1 MQNKGGLQKKVDK
14 AINNDLTQKLE
25 YLGLDL
31 ENIPGFLYDFKPLNF
46 NLSRLNNDKDH
57 KIFRFVPISKIDIL
71 ITPCLRSDS
80 VREKY
85 SKAFPLGSYLA
96 NEDTQEGLE
105 RYTTFLKMLN
115 EFSISEVESV
125 SNIQKEMSKKEPYR
139 VRFNKEH
146 LWHVYYS
153 EATDRYFMMV
163 CTKESTFAE
172 FFYLLKKKI
181 EIGND
186 PKKADQDVFI
196 PINYV
201 NYSEKYLNRDELVD
215 IENYLWLF
223 TKNWPIIYE
232 VYNKKNEMSIQIIG
246 ETYVYENVK
255 STYKIKLSSEEEAVK
270 FYKTLKALFVMQS
283 EIKDYFSFS
292 TKINSKNGLE
302 IYHGNV
308 KMDYDNLAEFIK
320 SQYSIAKVEIEEQN
334 KACKK
339 LSKELEE
346 IRNKTSEQELLYL
359 QTQKEIGAY
368 LECKKTFSGRMRYF
382 FKSNKI
388 KKKIQ
393 KEMEKDS
400 EISQIIENEKL
411 NHTVDLEPMETYM
424 QDRDFYTIEDLVVI
438 YSMLDKGKKEYQ
450 NLNQDIK
457 AMKLKFENFKRKLK
471 NAKDYMAEIDKHKKS
486 FFGFWKFTKKD
497 EILSLEEGEEEN
509 TNQEQI
515 RRFFDFE
522 IDFESLGVKM
532 DKLQRKKLSKE
543 EINSIFVINSNLNS
557 VINSLKKGKMEES
570 KIKSSFK
577 NLKEE
582 FNKNRL
588 YVDEENFDIFANIL
602 DDSRKAKYIGS
613 RSHREN
619 EKNKY
624 KIMNIN
630 RNIDEFDFTEK
641 LQSIINYANGAMP
654 KVQSNF
660 DMPLYKLVQITEKV
674 DENAFF
680 VMNIDIENEFKIY
693 EDKGEGALN
702 LIKVNL
708 KEGMSLLY
716 YTNIIFYDNTN
727 QTLPEGMDLSTQVLI
742 DTARFDFKLVSQ
754 TKFRTNNYFRE
765 SDNLILPKSKDIFVY
780 EYDVELKNK
789 NNKKEGE

>member
-1 MQNKGGLQKKVDK
+1 MDK
-14 AINNDLTQKLE
+14 TGKNDLTQKLN

-31 ENIPGFLYDFKPLNF
+31 QNIPDFLYDFKPLNF

-57 KIFRFVPISKIDIL
+57 KVFRFVPIDKIDIL

-96 NEDTQEGLE
+96 NEETQEGLE

-115 EFSISEVESV
+115 DFSIAEVENV
-125 SNIQKEMSKKEPYR
+125 SNIQKEMKYTEPFR

-181 EIGND
+181 EIANN
-186 PKKADQDVFI
+186 PKLSDEKVFI

-201 NYSEKYLNRDELVD
+201 NYSEKYLNRDELID

-232 VYNKKNEMSIQIIG
+232 VYNKEDEMSIQIIG
-246 ETYVYENVK
+246 ETFVYENVK

-270 FYKTLKALFVMQS
+270 FFKTLKALFVMQS
-283 EIKDYFSFS
+283 EIKEYFSFY
-292 TKINSKNGLE
+292 TKINSKNALE
-302 IYHGNV
+302 IYHGNI
-308 KMDYDNLAEFIK
+308 KMEYENLAEFIK
-320 SQYSIAKVEIEEQN
+320 SEYSIAKVEIEEQN

-339 LSKELEE
+339 LTKELEE
-346 IRNKTSEQELLYL
+346 IRNETSKQELLYL
-359 QTQKEIGAY
+359 QTQKEIGAF
-368 LECKKTFSGRMRYF
+368 LECKKTFSGRMKYF

-388 KKKIQ
+388 KKKIK
-393 KEMEKDS
+393 KEMEKED
-400 EISQIIENEKL
+400 EISKLIETEK
-411 NHTVDLEPMETYM
+411 NDYSVDLEPIDTYM
-424 QDRDFYTIEDLVVI
+424 QNRDFYTIEDLVVI
-438 YSMLDKGKKEYQ
+438 YSMLEKGKKEYQ

-457 AMKLKFENFKRKLK
+457 AMKLKYENFKRKVK
-471 NAKDYMAEIDKHKKS
+471 NAKDYLEEIDKHKKS
-486 FFGFWKFTKKD
+486 FFDFWKFTKKD
-497 EILSLEEGEEEN
+497 EILSLEQGETEDN
-509 TNQEQI
+509 KNQEQI
-515 RRFFDFE
+515 RRVFNME
-522 IDFESLGVKM
+522 IDFENLGVKM

-543 EINSIFVINSNLNS
+543 ETNSIFAINSSLNS
-557 VINSLKKGKMEES
+557 VINSLKKGKMDEK

-577 NLKEE
+577 KLKED

-588 YVDEENFDIFANIL
+588 YIDEESFDIFGNIL
-602 DDSRKAKYIGS
+602 DDNIKPKYIGS

-619 EKNKY
+619 EKNLY

-641 LQSIINYANGAMP
+641 LQSIINYTNGAVP
-654 KVQSNF
+654 KIQSKF
-660 DMPLYKLVQITEKV
+660 DMPLYKLVQISEKL
-674 DENAFF
+674 DENAFL

-702 LIKVNL
+702 LIKINY
-708 KEGMSLLY
+708 KENMPLLY
-716 YTNIIFYDNTN
+716 YTNIILYDNTN
-727 QTLPEGMDLSTQVLI
+727 QTLPEGMDLSTQVLV
-742 DTARFDFKLVSQ
+742 DTSRFNFKLVSQ
-754 TKFRTNNYFRE
+754 NKFRTNNYFRE
-765 SDNLILPKSKDIFVY
+765 SDNLILPKSKDILVY
-780 EYDVELKNK
+780 EYDVELKKNK
-789 NNKKEGE
+789 EEGE

>member
-1 MQNKGGLQKKVDK
+1 MDK
-14 AINNDLTQKLE
+14 AIKSDLIQKLD

-31 ENIPGFLYDFKPLNF
+31 ENIPEFLYDFEPLNF

-57 KIFRFVPISKIDIL
+57 KVFRFVPINKIDIL
-71 ITPCLRSDS
+71 ITPCLRSDP

-96 NEDTQEGLE
+96 NEETEEGLE

-125 SNIQKEMSKKEPYR
+125 SNIQKEMKNKEPFR
-139 VRFNKEH
+139 VRYNKEH
-146 LWHVYYS
+146 LWHIYYS

-181 EIGND
+181 EIGNN
-186 PKKADQDVFI
+186 PKKAEEKIFI

-232 VYNKKNEMSIQIIG
+232 VYNKNDEMSIQILG
-246 ETYVYENVK
+246 ETFVYDNVK
-255 STYKIKLSSEEEAVK
+255 STYKIKLSNEEEAVK

-302 IYHGNV
+302 IYHGNI
-308 KMDYDNLAEFIK
+308 KMDYDNLADFIK
-320 SQYSIAKVEIEEQN
+320 SQYSIAKIEIEEQN
-334 KACKK
+334 KVCEKLLKK
-339 LSKELEE
+339 LNETRE
-346 IRNKTSEQELLYL
+346 KTSEQELLYL
-359 QTQKEIGAY
+359 QTQKEIGAF
-368 LECKKTFSGRMRYF
+368 LECKKTFSGRMKYF
-382 FKSNKI
+382 FKSSKI
-388 KKKIQ
+388 KKKIK
-393 KEMEKDS
+393 KEMEK
-400 EISQIIENEKL
+400 EEAFKIIEEENPDNL
-411 NHTVDLEPMETYM
+411 IDLEPMETYM
-424 QDRDFYTIEDLVVI
+424 KERDFYTIEDLVVI
-438 YSMLDKGKKEYQ
+438 YSMLDKGKKKYQ
-450 NLNQDIK
+450 NLVQDLK
-457 AMKLKFENFKRKLK
+457 AIELKLENFKRKVK
-471 NAKDYMAEIDKHKKS
+471 NAEEYIKEIDDHKKS
-486 FFGFWKFTKKD
+486 FFDFWKFTKKD
-497 EILSLEEGEEEN
+497 EILSLEQGEENEN
-509 TNQEQI
+509 LIQEQI
-515 RRFFDFE
+515 RKVFDME

-532 DKLQRKKLSKE
+532 DKFQRKKLSKE
-543 EINSIFVINSNLNS
+543 ETDSIFVINSKLDI
-557 VINSLKKGKMEES
+557 VINLLKKGKMDEN

-577 NLKEE
+577 ELKEK
-582 FNKNRL
+582 FNKNRIYL
-588 YVDEENFDIFANIL
+588 DEENFDIFGNIL
-602 DDSRKAKYIGS
+602 DDNRKPKYIGS

-619 EKNKY
+619 EKNIY
-624 KIMNIN
+624 KILNIN

-641 LQSIINYANGAMP
+641 LQSIINYTNGAMP
-654 KVQSNF
+654 KIQSKF

-674 DENAFF
+674 DENAFL
-680 VMNIDIENEFKIY
+680 VMNIDVENEFKIY

-702 LIKVNL
+702 LIKINF
-708 KEGMSLLY
+708 KEGMPLLY

-742 DTARFDFKLVSQ
+742 DTSRFDFKLMGQ

-780 EYDVELKNK
+780 EYDIELKK
-789 NNKKEGE
+789 QNNSKDSKEEGENL

>member
-1 MQNKGGLQKKVDK
+1 MDK
-14 AINNDLTQKLE
+14 TGKNDLTQKLN

-31 ENIPGFLYDFKPLNF
+31 QNIPDFLYDFKPLNF

-57 KIFRFVPISKIDIL
+57 KVFRFVPIDKIDIL

-96 NEDTQEGLE
+96 NEESQEGLE

-115 EFSISEVESV
+115 DFSIAEVENV
-125 SNIQKEMSKKEPYR
+125 SNIQKEMKYTEPFR

-181 EIGND
+181 EIANN
-186 PKKADQDVFI
+186 PKLSDEKVFI

-201 NYSEKYLNRDELVD
+201 NYSEKYLNRDELID

-232 VYNKKNEMSIQIIG
+232 VYNKDNEMSIQIIG
-246 ETYVYENVK
+246 ETFVYENVK

-270 FYKTLKALFVMQS
+270 FFKTLKALFVMQS
-283 EIKDYFSFS
+283 EIKEYFSFY
-292 TKINSKNGLE
+292 TKINSKNALE
-302 IYHGNV
+302 IYHGNI
-308 KMDYDNLAEFIK
+308 KMEYENLAEFIK
-320 SQYSIAKVEIEEQN
+320 SEYSIAKVEIEEQN

-339 LSKELEE
+339 LTKELEE
-346 IRNKTSEQELLYL
+346 IRNETSNQELLYL
-359 QTQKEIGAY
+359 QTQKEIGAF
-368 LECKKTFSGRMRYF
+368 LECKKTFSGRMKYF

-388 KKKIQ
+388 KKKIK
-393 KEMEKDS
+393 KEMEKED
-400 EISQIIENEKL
+400 EISKLIQIEK
-411 NHTVDLEPMETYM
+411 NDYSVDLEPMDTYM
-424 QDRDFYTIEDLVVI
+424 QNRDFYTIEDLVVI

-457 AMKLKFENFKRKLK
+457 AMKLKYENFNRKVK
-471 NAKDYMAEIDKHKKS
+471 NAKDYLEEIDKHKKS
-486 FFGFWKFTKKD
+486 FFDFWKFTKKD
-497 EILSLEEGEEEN
+497 EILSLEQGESEDSKE
-509 TNQEQI
+509 QEQI
-515 RRFFDFE
+515 RRVFDME
-522 IDFESLGVKM
+522 IDFENLGVKM

-543 EINSIFVINSNLNS
+543 ETNSIFAINSSLNS
-557 VINSLKKGKMEES
+557 VINSLKKGKMDEK

-577 NLKEE
+577 KLKED

-588 YVDEENFDIFANIL
+588 YIDEESFDIFGNIL
-602 DDSRKAKYIGS
+602 DDNIKPKYIGS

-619 EKNKY
+619 EKNLY

-641 LQSIINYANGAMP
+641 LQSIINYTNGAVP
-654 KVQSNF
+654 KIQSKF
-660 DMPLYKLVQITEKV
+660 DMPLYKLVQISEKL
-674 DENAFF
+674 DENAFL

-702 LIKVNL
+702 LIKINY
-708 KEGMSLLY
+708 KENMPLLY
-716 YTNIIFYDNTN
+716 YTNIILYDNTN
-727 QTLPEGMDLSTQVLI
+727 QTLPEGMDLSTQVLV
-742 DTARFDFKLVSQ
+742 DTSRFNFKLVSQ
-754 TKFRTNNYFRE
+754 NKFRTNNYFRE
-765 SDNLILPKSKDIFVY
+765 SDNLILPKSKDILVY
-780 EYDVELKNK
+780 EYDVELKKNK
-789 NNKKEGE
+789 EEGE

>member
-1 MQNKGGLQKKVDK
+1 MDK
-14 AINNDLTQKLE
+14 TGKNDLTQKLN

-31 ENIPGFLYDFKPLNF
+31 QNIPDFLYDFKPLNF

-57 KIFRFVPISKIDIL
+57 KVFRFVPIDKIDIL

-96 NEDTQEGLE
+96 NEETQEGLE

-115 EFSISEVESV
+115 DFSIAEVENV
-125 SNIQKEMSKKEPYR
+125 SNIQKEMKYTEPFR

-146 LWHVYYS
+146 LWHIYYS

-181 EIGND
+181 EIANN
-186 PKKADQDVFI
+186 PKLSDEKVFI

-201 NYSEKYLNRDELVD
+201 NYSEKYLNRDELID

-232 VYNKKNEMSIQIIG
+232 VYNKDNEMSIQIIG
-246 ETYVYENVK
+246 ETFVYENVK

-270 FYKTLKALFVMQS
+270 FFKTLKALFVMQS
-283 EIKDYFSFS
+283 EIKEYFSFY
-292 TKINSKNGLE
+292 TKINSKNALE
-302 IYHGNV
+302 IYHGNI
-308 KMDYDNLAEFIK
+308 KMEYENLAEFIK
-320 SQYSIAKVEIEEQN
+320 SEYSIAKVEIEEQN

-339 LSKELEE
+339 LTKELEE
-346 IRNKTSEQELLYL
+346 IRNETSNQELLYL
-359 QTQKEIGAY
+359 QTQKEIGAF
-368 LECKKTFSGRMRYF
+368 LECKKTFSGRMKYF

-388 KKKIQ
+388 KKKIK
-393 KEMEKDS
+393 KEMEKED
-400 EISQIIENEKL
+400 EISKLIEFERNDYS
-411 NHTVDLEPMETYM
+411 VDLEPMDTYM
-424 QDRDFYTIEDLVVI
+424 KNRDFYTIEDLVVI

-457 AMKLKFENFKRKLK
+457 AMKLKYENFKRKVK
-471 NAKDYMAEIDKHKKS
+471 NAKDYLEEIDKHKKS
-486 FFGFWKFTKKD
+486 FFDFWKFTKKD
-497 EILSLEEGEEEN
+497 EILSLEQGDSEDNKE
-509 TNQEQI
+509 QEQI
-515 RRFFDFE
+515 RRVFDME
-522 IDFESLGVKM
+522 IDFENLGVKM

-543 EINSIFVINSNLNS
+543 ETNSIFAINSSLNS
-557 VINSLKKGKMEES
+557 VINSLKKGKMDEK

-577 NLKEE
+577 KLKED

-588 YVDEENFDIFANIL
+588 YIDEESFDIFGNIL
-602 DDSRKAKYIGS
+602 DDNIKPKYIGS

-619 EKNKY
+619 EKNLY

-641 LQSIINYANGAMP
+641 LQSIINYTNGAVP
-654 KVQSNF
+654 KIQSKF
-660 DMPLYKLVQITEKV
+660 DMPLYKLVQISEKL
-674 DENAFF
+674 DENAFL

-702 LIKVNL
+702 LIKINY
-708 KEGMSLLY
+708 KENMPLLY
-716 YTNIIFYDNTN
+716 YTNIILYDNTN
-727 QTLPEGMDLSTQVLI
+727 QTLPEGMDLSTQVLV
-742 DTARFDFKLVSQ
+742 DTSRFNFKLVSQ
-754 TKFRTNNYFRE
+754 NKFRTNNYFRE
-765 SDNLILPKSKDIFVY
+765 SDNLILPKSKDILVY
-780 EYDVELKNK
+780 EYDVELKKNK
-789 NNKKEGE
+789 EEGE

>member
-1 MQNKGGLQKKVDK
+1 MDK
-14 AINNDLTQKLE
+14 AIKSDLIQKLD

-31 ENIPGFLYDFKPLNF
+31 ENIPEFLYDFEPLNF

-57 KIFRFVPISKIDIL
+57 KVFRFVPINKIDIL
-71 ITPCLRSDS
+71 ITPCLRSDP

-96 NEDTQEGLE
+96 NEETEEGLE

-125 SNIQKEMSKKEPYR
+125 SNIQKEMKNKEPFR
-139 VRFNKEH
+139 VRYNKEH
-146 LWHVYYS
+146 LWHIYYS

-181 EIGND
+181 EIGNN
-186 PKKADQDVFI
+186 PKKAEEKIFI

-232 VYNKKNEMSIQIIG
+232 VYNKNDEMSIQILG
-246 ETYVYENVK
+246 ETFVYDNVK
-255 STYKIKLSSEEEAVK
+255 STYKIKLSNEEEAVK

-302 IYHGNV
+302 IYHGNI
-308 KMDYDNLAEFIK
+308 KMDYDNLADFIK
-320 SQYSIAKVEIEEQN
+320 SQYSIAKIEIEEQN
-334 KACKK
+334 KVCEKLLKK
-339 LSKELEE
+339 LNETRE
-346 IRNKTSEQELLYL
+346 KTSEQELLYL
-359 QTQKEIGAY
+359 QTQKEIGAF
-368 LECKKTFSGRMRYF
+368 LECKKTFSGRMKYF
-382 FKSNKI
+382 FKSSKI
-388 KKKIQ
+388 KKKIK
-393 KEMEKDS
+393 KEMEK
-400 EISQIIENEKL
+400 EEAFKIIEEENPDNL
-411 NHTVDLEPMETYM
+411 IDLEPMETYM
-424 QDRDFYTIEDLVVI
+424 KERDFYTIEDLVVI
-438 YSMLDKGKKEYQ
+438 YSMLDKGKKKYQ
-450 NLNQDIK
+450 NLVQDLK
-457 AMKLKFENFKRKLK
+457 AIELKLENFKRKVK
-471 NAKDYMAEIDKHKKS
+471 NAEEYIKEIDDHKKS
-486 FFGFWKFTKKD
+486 FFDFWKFTKKD
-497 EILSLEEGEEEN
+497 EILSLEQGEDLI
-509 TNQEQI
+509 QEQI
-515 RRFFDFE
+515 RKVFDME

-532 DKLQRKKLSKE
+532 DKFQRKKLSKE
-543 EINSIFVINSNLNS
+543 ETDSIFVINSKLDI
-557 VINSLKKGKMEES
+557 VINLLKKGKMDEN

-577 NLKEE
+577 ELKEK
-582 FNKNRL
+582 FNKNRIYL
-588 YVDEENFDIFANIL
+588 DEENFDIFGNIL
-602 DDSRKAKYIGS
+602 DDNRKPKYIGS

-619 EKNKY
+619 EKNIY
-624 KIMNIN
+624 KILNIN

-641 LQSIINYANGAMP
+641 LQSIINYTNGAMP
-654 KVQSNF
+654 KIQSKF

-674 DENAFF
+674 DENAFL
-680 VMNIDIENEFKIY
+680 VMNIDVENEFKIY

-702 LIKVNL
+702 LIKINF
-708 KEGMSLLY
+708 KEGMPLLY

-742 DTARFDFKLVSQ
+742 DTSRFDFKLMGQ

-780 EYDVELKNK
+780 EYDIELKK
-789 NNKKEGE
+789 QNNSKDSKEEGENL

>member
-1 MQNKGGLQKKVDK
+1 MDK
-14 AINNDLTQKLE
+14 AIKSDLIQKLD

-31 ENIPGFLYDFKPLNF
+31 ENIPEFLYDFEPLNF

-57 KIFRFVPISKIDIL
+57 KVFRFVPINKIDIL
-71 ITPCLRSDS
+71 ITPCLRSDP

-96 NEDTQEGLE
+96 NEETEEGLE

-125 SNIQKEMSKKEPYR
+125 SNIQKEMKNKEPFR
-139 VRFNKEH
+139 VRYNKEH
-146 LWHVYYS
+146 LWHIYYS

-181 EIGND
+181 EIGNN
-186 PKKADQDVFI
+186 PKKAEEKIFI

-232 VYNKKNEMSIQIIG
+232 VYNKNDEMSIQILG
-246 ETYVYENVK
+246 ETFVYDNVK
-255 STYKIKLSSEEEAVK
+255 STYKIKLSNEEEAVK

-302 IYHGNV
+302 IYHGNI
-308 KMDYDNLAEFIK
+308 KMDYDNLADFIK
-320 SQYSIAKVEIEEQN
+320 SQYSIAKIEIEEQN
-334 KACKK
+334 KVCEKLLKK
-339 LSKELEE
+339 LNETRE
-346 IRNKTSEQELLYL
+346 KTSEQELLYL
-359 QTQKEIGAY
+359 QTQKEIGAF
-368 LECKKTFSGRMRYF
+368 LECKKTFSGRMKYF
-382 FKSNKI
+382 FKSSKI
-388 KKKIQ
+388 KKKIK
-393 KEMEKDS
+393 KEMEK
-400 EISQIIENEKL
+400 EEAFKIIEEENPDNL
-411 NHTVDLEPMETYM
+411 IDLEPMETYM
-424 QDRDFYTIEDLVVI
+424 KDRDFYTIEDLVVI
-438 YSMLDKGKKEYQ
+438 YSMLDKGKKKYQ
-450 NLNQDIK
+450 NLVQDLK
-457 AMKLKFENFKRKLK
+457 AMELKLENFKRKVK
-471 NAKDYMAEIDKHKKS
+471 NAEEYIKEIDDHKKS
-486 FFGFWKFTKKD
+486 FFDFWKFTKKD
-497 EILSLEEGEEEN
+497 EILSLEQGEENEYLV
-509 TNQEQI
+509 QEQI
-515 RRFFDFE
+515 RKVFDME

-543 EINSIFVINSNLNS
+543 ETDSIFVINSKLDI
-557 VINSLKKGKMEES
+557 VINLLKKGKMDEN

-577 NLKEE
+577 ELKEK
-582 FNKNRL
+582 FNKNRIYL
-588 YVDEENFDIFANIL
+588 DEENFDIFGNIL
-602 DDSRKAKYIGS
+602 DDNRKPKYIGS

-619 EKNKY
+619 EKNIY
-624 KIMNIN
+624 KILNIN

-641 LQSIINYANGAMP
+641 LQSIINYTNGAMP
-654 KVQSNF
+654 KIQSKF

-674 DENAFF
+674 DENAFL
-680 VMNIDIENEFKIY
+680 VMNIDVENEFKIY

-702 LIKVNL
+702 LIKINF
-708 KEGMSLLY
+708 KEGMPLLY

-742 DTARFDFKLVSQ
+742 DTSRFDFKLMGQ

-780 EYDVELKNK
+780 EYDIELKK
-789 NNKKEGE
+789 QNNSKDSKEEGENL

>member
-1 MQNKGGLQKKVDK
+1 MDK
-14 AINNDLTQKLE
+14 AIKSDLIQKLD

-31 ENIPGFLYDFKPLNF
+31 ENIPEFLYDFEPLNF

-57 KIFRFVPISKIDIL
+57 KVFRFVPINKIDIL
-71 ITPCLRSDS
+71 ITPCLRSDP

-96 NEDTQEGLE
+96 NEETEEGLE

-125 SNIQKEMSKKEPYR
+125 SNIQKEMKNKEPFR
-139 VRFNKEH
+139 VRYNKEH
-146 LWHVYYS
+146 LWHIYYS

-181 EIGND
+181 EIGKN
-186 PKKADQDVFI
+186 PKKAEEKIFI

-232 VYNKKNEMSIQIIG
+232 VYNKNDEMSIQILG
-246 ETYVYENVK
+246 ETFVYDNVK
-255 STYKIKLSSEEEAVK
+255 STYKIKLSNEEEAVK

-302 IYHGNV
+302 IYHGNI
-308 KMDYDNLAEFIK
+308 KMDYDNLADFIK
-320 SQYSIAKVEIEEQN
+320 SQYSIAKIEIEEQN
-334 KACKK
+334 KVCEK
-339 LSKELEE
+339 LLKELNETRE
-346 IRNKTSEQELLYL
+346 KTSEQELLYL
-359 QTQKEIGAY
+359 QTQKEIGAF
-368 LECKKTFSGRMRYF
+368 LECKKTFSGRMKYF
-382 FKSNKI
+382 FKSSKI
-388 KKKIQ
+388 KKKIK
-393 KEMEKDS
+393 KEMEKEDAFK
-400 EISQIIENEKL
+400 IIEEENPDNL
-411 NHTVDLEPMETYM
+411 IDLEPMETYM
-424 QDRDFYTIEDLVVI
+424 KDRDFYTIEDLVVI
-438 YSMLDKGKKEYQ
+438 YSMLDKGKKKYQ
-450 NLNQDIK
+450 NLVQDLK
-457 AMKLKFENFKRKLK
+457 AMELKLENFKRKVK
-471 NAKDYMAEIDKHKKS
+471 NAEEYIKEIDDHKKS
-486 FFGFWKFTKKD
+486 FFDFWKFTKKD
-497 EILSLEEGEEEN
+497 EILSLEQGEENEYLV
-509 TNQEQI
+509 QEQI
-515 RRFFDFE
+515 RKVFDME

-543 EINSIFVINSNLNS
+543 ETDSIFVINSKLDI
-557 VINSLKKGKMEES
+557 VINLLKKGKMDEN

-577 NLKEE
+577 ELKEK
-582 FNKNRL
+582 FNKNRIYL
-588 YVDEENFDIFANIL
+588 DEENFDIFGNIL
-602 DDSRKAKYIGS
+602 DDNRKPKYIGS

-619 EKNKY
+619 EKNIY
-624 KIMNIN
+624 KILNIN
-630 RNIDEFDFTEK
+630 RNIDEFDYTEK
-641 LQSIINYANGAMP
+641 LQSIINYTNGAMP
-654 KVQSNF
+654 KIQSKF

-674 DENAFF
+674 DENAFL
-680 VMNIDIENEFKIY
+680 VMNIDVENEFKIY

-702 LIKVNL
+702 LIKINF
-708 KEGMSLLY
+708 KEGMPLLY

-742 DTARFDFKLVSQ
+742 DTSRFDFKLMGQ

-780 EYDVELKNK
+780 EYDIELKK
-789 NNKKEGE
+789 QNNSKDSKEEGENL

>member
-1 MQNKGGLQKKVDK
+1 MDK
-14 AINNDLTQKLE
+14 TGKNDLTQKLN

-31 ENIPGFLYDFKPLNF
+31 QNIPDFLYDFKPLNF

-57 KIFRFVPISKIDIL
+57 KVFRFVPINKIDIL

-96 NEDTQEGLE
+96 NEETQEGLE

-115 EFSISEVESV
+115 DFSIAEVENV
-125 SNIQKEMSKKEPYR
+125 SNIQKEMKYTEPFR

-146 LWHVYYS
+146 LWHIYYS

-181 EIGND
+181 EIANN
-186 PKKADQDVFI
+186 PKLSDEKVFI

-201 NYSEKYLNRDELVD
+201 NYSEKYLNRDELID

-232 VYNKKNEMSIQIIG
+232 VYNKDNEMSIQIIG
-246 ETYVYENVK
+246 ETFVYENVK

-270 FYKTLKALFVMQS
+270 FFKTLKALFVMQS
-283 EIKDYFSFS
+283 EIKEYFSFY
-292 TKINSKNGLE
+292 TKINSKNALE
-302 IYHGNV
+302 IYHGNI
-308 KMDYDNLAEFIK
+308 KMEYENLAEFIK
-320 SQYSIAKVEIEEQN
+320 SEYSIAKVEIEEQN

-339 LSKELEE
+339 LTKELEE
-346 IRNKTSEQELLYL
+346 IRNETSNQELLYL
-359 QTQKEIGAY
+359 QTQKEIGAF
-368 LECKKTFSGRMRYF
+368 LECKKTFSGRMKYF

-388 KKKIQ
+388 KKKIK
-393 KEMEKDS
+393 KEMEKED
-400 EISQIIENEKL
+400 EISKLIETEK
-411 NHTVDLEPMETYM
+411 NDYSVDLEPMDTYM
-424 QDRDFYTIEDLVVI
+424 QNRDFYTIEDLVVI

-457 AMKLKFENFKRKLK
+457 AMKLKYENFKRKVK
-471 NAKDYMAEIDKHKKS
+471 NAKDYLEEIDKHKKS
-486 FFGFWKFTKKD
+486 FFDFWKFTKKD
-497 EILSLEEGEEEN
+497 EILSLEQGESEDNKE
-509 TNQEQI
+509 QEQI
-515 RRFFDFE
+515 RRVFDME
-522 IDFESLGVKM
+522 IDFENLGVKM

-543 EINSIFVINSNLNS
+543 ETNSIFAINSSLNS
-557 VINSLKKGKMEES
+557 VINSLKKGKMDEK

-577 NLKEE
+577 KLKED

-588 YVDEENFDIFANIL
+588 YIDEENFDIFGNIL
-602 DDSRKAKYIGS
+602 DDNIKPKYIGS

-619 EKNKY
+619 EKNLY

-641 LQSIINYANGAMP
+641 LQSIINYTNGAIP
-654 KVQSNF
+654 KIQSKF
-660 DMPLYKLVQITEKV
+660 DMPLYKLVQISEKL
-674 DENAFF
+674 DENAFL

-702 LIKVNL
+702 LIKINY
-708 KEGMSLLY
+708 KENMPLLY
-716 YTNIIFYDNTN
+716 YTNIILYDNTN
-727 QTLPEGMDLSTQVLI
+727 QTLPEGMDLSTQVLV
-742 DTARFDFKLVSQ
+742 DTSRFNFKLVSQ
-754 TKFRTNNYFRE
+754 NKFRTNNYFRE
-765 SDNLILPKSKDIFVY
+765 SDNLILPKSKDILVY
-780 EYDVELKNK
+780 EYDVELKKNK
-789 NNKKEGE
+789 EEGE

>member
-1 MQNKGGLQKKVDK
+1 MDK
-14 AINNDLTQKLE
+14 TGKNDLTQKLN

-31 ENIPGFLYDFKPLNF
+31 QNIPDFLYDFKPLNF

-57 KIFRFVPISKIDIL
+57 KVFRFVPIDKIDIL

-96 NEDTQEGLE
+96 NEETQEGLE

-115 EFSISEVESV
+115 DFSIAEVENV
-125 SNIQKEMSKKEPYR
+125 SNIQKEMKYTEPFR

-146 LWHVYYS
+146 LWHIYYS

-181 EIGND
+181 EIANN
-186 PKKADQDVFI
+186 PKLSDEKVFI

-201 NYSEKYLNRDELVD
+201 NYSEKYLNRDELID

-232 VYNKKNEMSIQIIG
+232 VYNKDNEMSIQIIG
-246 ETYVYENVK
+246 ETFVYENVK

-270 FYKTLKALFVMQS
+270 FFKTLKALFVMQS
-283 EIKDYFSFS
+283 EIKEYFSFY
-292 TKINSKNGLE
+292 TKINSKNALE
-302 IYHGNV
+302 IYHGNI
-308 KMDYDNLAEFIK
+308 KMEYENLAEFIK
-320 SQYSIAKVEIEEQN
+320 SEYSIAKVEIEEQN

-339 LSKELEE
+339 LTKELEE
-346 IRNKTSEQELLYL
+346 IRNETSNQELLYL
-359 QTQKEIGAY
+359 QTQKEIGAF
-368 LECKKTFSGRMRYF
+368 LECKKTFSGRMKYF

-388 KKKIQ
+388 KKKIK
-393 KEMEKDS
+393 KEMEKED
-400 EISQIIENEKL
+400 EISKLIEFERNDYS
-411 NHTVDLEPMETYM
+411 VDLEPMDTYM
-424 QDRDFYTIEDLVVI
+424 KNRDFYTIEDLVVI

-457 AMKLKFENFKRKLK
+457 AMKLKYENFKRKVK
-471 NAKDYMAEIDKHKKS
+471 NAKDYLEEIDKHKKS
-486 FFGFWKFTKKD
+486 FFDFWKFTKKD
-497 EILSLEEGEEEN
+497 EILSLEQGDSEDNKE
-509 TNQEQI
+509 QEQI
-515 RRFFDFE
+515 RRVFDME
-522 IDFESLGVKM
+522 IDFENLGVKM

-543 EINSIFVINSNLNS
+543 ETNSIFAINSSLNS
-557 VINSLKKGKMEES
+557 VINSLKKGKMDEK

-577 NLKEE
+577 KLKED

-588 YVDEENFDIFANIL
+588 YIDEENFDIFGNIL
-602 DDSRKAKYIGS
+602 DDNIKPKYIGS

-619 EKNKY
+619 EKNLY

-641 LQSIINYANGAMP
+641 LQSIINYTNGAIP
-654 KVQSNF
+654 KIQSKF
-660 DMPLYKLVQITEKV
+660 DMPLYKLVQISEKL
-674 DENAFF
+674 DENAFL

-702 LIKVNL
+702 LIKINY
-708 KEGMSLLY
+708 KENMPLLY
-716 YTNIIFYDNTN
+716 YTNIILYDNTN
-727 QTLPEGMDLSTQVLI
+727 QTLPEGMDLSTQVLV
-742 DTARFDFKLVSQ
+742 DTSRFNFKLVSQ
-754 TKFRTNNYFRE
+754 NKFRTNNYFRE
-765 SDNLILPKSKDIFVY
+765 SDNLILPKSKDILVY
-780 EYDVELKNK
+780 EYDVELKKNK
-789 NNKKEGE
+789 EEGE

>member
-1 MQNKGGLQKKVDK
+1 MEK
-14 AINNDLTQKLE
+14 AIKSDLIQKLD
-25 YLGLDL
+25 YLNLDL
-31 ENIPGFLYDFKPLNF
+31 ENIPEFLYDFEPLNF

-57 KIFRFVPISKIDIL
+57 KVFRFVPINKIDIL

-96 NEDTQEGLE
+96 NEETEEGLE

-125 SNIQKEMSKKEPYR
+125 SNMQKEMKNKEPFR
-139 VRFNKEH
+139 VRYNKEH
-146 LWHVYYS
+146 LWHIYYS

-181 EIGND
+181 EIGKN
-186 PKKADQDVFI
+186 PKKAEEKIFI

-232 VYNKKNEMSIQIIG
+232 VYDKNDEMSIQILG
-246 ETYVYENVK
+246 ETFVYDNVK
-255 STYKIKLSSEEEAVK
+255 STYKIKLSNEEESIK

-302 IYHGNV
+302 IYHGNI
-308 KMDYDNLAEFIK
+308 KMDYDGLADFIK

-334 KACKK
+334 KACEK
-339 LSKELEE
+339 LVKELNETRE
-346 IRNKTSEQELLYL
+346 KTSEQELLYL
-359 QTQKEIGAY
+359 QTQKEIGAF
-368 LECKKTFSGRMRYF
+368 LECKKTFSGRMKYF
-382 FKSNKI
+382 FKSSKI
-388 KKKIQ
+388 KKKIK
-393 KEMEKDS
+393 KEMEK
-400 EISQIIENEKL
+400 EEAFKIIEEENPDNL
-411 NHTVDLEPMETYM
+411 INLEPMETYM
-424 QDRDFYTIEDLVVI
+424 KDRDFYTIEDLVVI
-438 YSMLDKGKKEYQ
+438 YSMLDKGKKKYQ
-450 NLNQDIK
+450 NLVQDLK
-457 AMKLKFENFKRKLK
+457 AMELKLENFKRKVK
-471 NAKDYMAEIDKHKKS
+471 NAEEYIKEIDDHKKS
-486 FFGFWKFTKKD
+486 FFDFWKFTKKD
-497 EILSLEEGEEEN
+497 EILSLEQGEESEHLV
-509 TNQEQI
+509 QEQI
-515 RRFFDFE
+515 RKVFDME
-522 IDFESLGVKM
+522 IDFEALGVKM

-543 EINSIFVINSNLNS
+543 ETDSIFIMNSSLDTVINL
-557 VINSLKKGKMEES
+557 LKKGKMDEN

-577 NLKEE
+577 KLKEE
-582 FNKNRL
+582 FNKNRIYL
-588 YVDEENFDIFANIL
+588 DEENFDIFGNIL
-602 DDSRKAKYIGS
+602 DDNRKPKYIGS

-624 KIMNIN
+624 KILNIN

-641 LQSIINYANGAMP
+641 LQSIINYTNGAMP
-654 KVQSNF
+654 KMQSKF

-674 DENAFF
+674 DENAFL
-680 VMNIDIENEFKIY
+680 VMNIDVENEFKIY

-702 LIKVNL
+702 LIKINF
-708 KEGMSLLY
+708 KEGMPLLY

-742 DTARFDFKLVSQ
+742 DTSRFDFKLIGQ

-780 EYDVELKNK
+780 EYDIEMKKQDSNK
-789 NNKKEGE
+789 DNKEGGKNS

>member
-1 MQNKGGLQKKVDK
+1 MDK
-14 AINNDLTQKLE
+14 AIKSDLIQKLD

-31 ENIPGFLYDFKPLNF
+31 ENIPEFLYDFEPLNF

-57 KIFRFVPISKIDIL
+57 KVFRFVPINKIDIL
-71 ITPCLRSDS
+71 ITPCLRSDP

-96 NEDTQEGLE
+96 NEETEEGLE

-125 SNIQKEMSKKEPYR
+125 SNIQKEMKNKEPFR
-139 VRFNKEH
+139 VRYNKEH
-146 LWHVYYS
+146 LWHIYYS

-181 EIGND
+181 EIGNN
-186 PKKADQDVFI
+186 PKKAEEKIFI

-232 VYNKKNEMSIQIIG
+232 VYNKNDEMSIQILG
-246 ETYVYENVK
+246 ETFVYDNVK
-255 STYKIKLSSEEEAVK
+255 STYKIKLSNEEEAVK

-302 IYHGNV
+302 IYHGNI
-308 KMDYDNLAEFIK
+308 KMDYDNLADFIK
-320 SQYSIAKVEIEEQN
+320 SQYSIAKIEIEEQN
-334 KACKK
+334 KVCEK
-339 LSKELEE
+339 LLKELNETRE
-346 IRNKTSEQELLYL
+346 KTSEQELLYL
-359 QTQKEIGAY
+359 QTQKEIGAF
-368 LECKKTFSGRMRYF
+368 LECKKTFSGRMKYF
-382 FKSNKI
+382 FKSSKI
-388 KKKIQ
+388 KKKIK
-393 KEMEKDS
+393 KEMEK
-400 EISQIIENEKL
+400 EEAFKIIEEENPDNL
-411 NHTVDLEPMETYM
+411 IDLEPMETYM
-424 QDRDFYTIEDLVVI
+424 KDRDFYTIEDLVVI
-438 YSMLDKGKKEYQ
+438 YSMLDKGKKKYQ
-450 NLNQDIK
+450 NLVQDLK
-457 AMKLKFENFKRKLK
+457 AMELKLENFKRKVK
-471 NAKDYMAEIDKHKKS
+471 NAEEYIKEIDDHKKS
-486 FFGFWKFTKKD
+486 FFDFWKFTKKD
-497 EILSLEEGEEEN
+497 EILSLEQGEENEYLV
-509 TNQEQI
+509 QEQI
-515 RRFFDFE
+515 RKVFDME

-543 EINSIFVINSNLNS
+543 ETDSIFVINSKLDI
-557 VINSLKKGKMEES
+557 VINLLKKGKMDEN

-577 NLKEE
+577 ELKEK
-582 FNKNRL
+582 FNKNRIYL
-588 YVDEENFDIFANIL
+588 DEENFDIFGNIL
-602 DDSRKAKYIGS
+602 DDNRKPKYIGS

-619 EKNKY
+619 EKNIY
-624 KIMNIN
+624 KILNIN
-630 RNIDEFDFTEK
+630 RNIDEFDYTEK
-641 LQSIINYANGAMP
+641 LQSIINYTNGAMP
-654 KVQSNF
+654 KIQSKF

-674 DENAFF
+674 DENAFL
-680 VMNIDIENEFKIY
+680 VMNIDVENEFKIY

-702 LIKVNL
+702 LIKINF
-708 KEGMSLLY
+708 KEGMPLLY

-742 DTARFDFKLVSQ
+742 DTSRFDFKLMGQ

-780 EYDVELKNK
+780 EYDIELKK
-789 NNKKEGE
+789 QNNSKDSKEEGENL

>member
-1 MQNKGGLQKKVDK
+1 MDK
-14 AINNDLTQKLE
+14 TGKNDLTQKLN

-31 ENIPGFLYDFKPLNF
+31 QNIPDFLYDFKPLNF

-57 KIFRFVPISKIDIL
+57 KVFRFVPINKIDIL

-96 NEDTQEGLE
+96 NEETQEGLE

-115 EFSISEVESV
+115 DFSIAEVENV
-125 SNIQKEMSKKEPYR
+125 SNIQKEMKYTEPFR

-146 LWHVYYS
+146 LWHIYYS

-181 EIGND
+181 EIANN
-186 PKKADQDVFI
+186 PKLSDEKVFI

-201 NYSEKYLNRDELVD
+201 NYSEKYLNRDELID

-232 VYNKKNEMSIQIIG
+232 VYNKDNEMSIQIIG
-246 ETYVYENVK
+246 ETFVYENVK

-270 FYKTLKALFVMQS
+270 FFKTLKALFVMQS
-283 EIKDYFSFS
+283 EIKEYFSFY
-292 TKINSKNGLE
+292 TKINSKNALE
-302 IYHGNV
+302 IYHGNI
-308 KMDYDNLAEFIK
+308 KMEYENLAEFIK
-320 SQYSIAKVEIEEQN
+320 SEYSIAKVEIEEQN

-339 LSKELEE
+339 LTKELEE
-346 IRNKTSEQELLYL
+346 IRNETSNQELLYL
-359 QTQKEIGAY
+359 QTQKEIGAF
-368 LECKKTFSGRMRYF
+368 LECKKTFSGRMKYF

-388 KKKIQ
+388 KKKIK
-393 KEMEKDS
+393 KEMEKED
-400 EISQIIENEKL
+400 EISKLIEFERNDYS
-411 NHTVDLEPMETYM
+411 VDLEPMDTYM
-424 QDRDFYTIEDLVVI
+424 KNRDFYTIEDLVVI

-457 AMKLKFENFKRKLK
+457 AMKLKYENFKRKVK
-471 NAKDYMAEIDKHKKS
+471 NAKDYLEEIDKHKKS
-486 FFGFWKFTKKD
+486 FFDFWKFTKKD
-497 EILSLEEGEEEN
+497 EILSLEQGDSEDNKE
-509 TNQEQI
+509 QEQI
-515 RRFFDFE
+515 RRVFDME
-522 IDFESLGVKM
+522 IDFENLGVKM

-543 EINSIFVINSNLNS
+543 ETNSIFAINSSLNS
-557 VINSLKKGKMEES
+557 VINSLKKGKMDEK

-577 NLKEE
+577 KLKED

-588 YVDEENFDIFANIL
+588 YIDEENFDIFGNIL
-602 DDSRKAKYIGS
+602 DDNIKPKYIGS

-619 EKNKY
+619 EKNLY

-641 LQSIINYANGAMP
+641 LQSIINYTNGAIP
-654 KVQSNF
+654 KIQSKF
-660 DMPLYKLVQITEKV
+660 DMPLYKLVQISEKL
-674 DENAFF
+674 DENAFL

-702 LIKVNL
+702 LIKINY
-708 KEGMSLLY
+708 KENMPLLY
-716 YTNIIFYDNTN
+716 YTNIILYDNTN
-727 QTLPEGMDLSTQVLI
+727 QTLPEGMDLSTQVLV
-742 DTARFDFKLVSQ
+742 DTSRFNFKLVSQ
-754 TKFRTNNYFRE
+754 NKFRTNNYFRE
-765 SDNLILPKSKDIFVY
+765 SDNLILPKSKDILVY
-780 EYDVELKNK
+780 EYDVELKKNK
-789 NNKKEGE
+789 EEGE

>member
-1 MQNKGGLQKKVDK
+1 MDK
-14 AINNDLTQKLE
+14 AIKSDLKQKLD
-25 YLGLDL
+25 YLDLDL
-31 ENIPGFLYDFKPLNF
+31 ENIPEFLFDFKPLNF

-57 KIFRFVPISKIDIL
+57 KVFRFVPINKIDIL

-96 NEDTQEGLE
+96 NEETEEGLE

-125 SNIQKEMSKKEPYR
+125 SNMQKEMEKKEPFR
-139 VRFNKEH
+139 VRYNKEH
-146 LWHVYYS
+146 LWHIYYS
-153 EATDRYFMMV
+153 EAIDRYFMMV

-181 EIGND
+181 EIGKN
-186 PKKADQDVFI
+186 PKKADEKIFI

-246 ETYVYENVK
+246 ETFVYDNVK
-255 STYKIKLSSEEEAVK
+255 STYKIKLSNEEEAVK
-270 FYKTLKALFVMQS
+270 FYKTLKALFVMQT

-302 IYHGNV
+302 IYHGNI
-308 KMDYDNLAEFIK
+308 KMDYDSLADFIK

-334 KACKK
+334 KACEKLTKK
-339 LSKELEE
+339 LNETRE
-346 IRNKTSEQELLYL
+346 KTSEQELLYL
-359 QTQKEIGAY
+359 ETQKEIGAF

-382 FKSNKI
+382 FKSDKI
-388 KKKIQ
+388 KKKIK
-393 KEMEKDS
+393 KEMEKE
-400 EISQIIENEKL
+400 EIGKKIIDKENPDNL
-411 NHTVDLEPMETYM
+411 IDLEPMETYM
-424 QDRDFYTIEDLVVI
+424 KDRDFYTIEDLVVI
-438 YSMLDKGKKEYQ
+438 YSMLDKGKKKYQ
-450 NLNQDIK
+450 NLNQDLK
-457 AMKLKFENFKRKLK
+457 AMELKLENFKRKVK
-471 NAKDYMAEIDKHKKS
+471 NANDYIKEIDDHKKS
-486 FFGFWKFTKKD
+486 FFDFWKFTKKD
-497 EILSLEEGEEEN
+497 EILSLEEGDE
-509 TNQEQI
+509 TQTSTQEQI
-515 RRFFDFE
+515 RKVFDIE

-543 EINSIFVINSNLNS
+543 ETDSIFVINSNLDT
-557 VINSLKKGKMEES
+557 VINLLKKGKMDES

-577 NLKEE
+577 ELKEE
-582 FNKNRL
+582 FNKNRIYL
-588 YVDEENFDIFANIL
+588 DEESYDIFGNIL
-602 DDSRKAKYIGS
+602 DDNRKPKYIGS

-624 KIMNIN
+624 KILNIN

-641 LQSIINYANGAMP
+641 LQSVINYINGAIP
-654 KVQSNF
+654 KIQSIF

-674 DENAFF
+674 DENAFL
-680 VMNIDIENEFKIY
+680 VMNIDVENEFKNY

-702 LIKVNL
+702 LIKINF
-708 KEGMSLLY
+708 KEGMPLLY

-742 DTARFDFKLVSQ
+742 DTSRFDFKLISQ

-780 EYDVELKNK
+780 EYDVELKNQ
-789 NNKKEGE
+789 NSNEKEEGKDK

>member
-1 MQNKGGLQKKVDK
+1 MDK
-14 AINNDLTQKLE
+14 AIKSDLIQKLD

-31 ENIPGFLYDFKPLNF
+31 ENIPEFLYDFEPLNF

-57 KIFRFVPISKIDIL
+57 KVFRFVPINKIDIL
-71 ITPCLRSDS
+71 ITPCLRSDP

-96 NEDTQEGLE
+96 NEETEEGLE

-125 SNIQKEMSKKEPYR
+125 SNIQKEMKNKEPFR
-139 VRFNKEH
+139 VRYNKEH
-146 LWHVYYS
+146 LWHIYYS

-181 EIGND
+181 EIGNN
-186 PKKADQDVFI
+186 PKKAEEKIFI

-232 VYNKKNEMSIQIIG
+232 VYNKNDEMSIQILG
-246 ETYVYENVK
+246 ETFVYDNVK
-255 STYKIKLSSEEEAVK
+255 STYKIKLSNEEEAVK

-302 IYHGNV
+302 IYHGNI
-308 KMDYDNLAEFIK
+308 KMDYDNLADFIK
-320 SQYSIAKVEIEEQN
+320 SQYSIAKIEIEEQN
-334 KACKK
+334 KVCEKLLKK
-339 LSKELEE
+339 LNETRE
-346 IRNKTSEQELLYL
+346 KTSEQELLYL
-359 QTQKEIGAY
+359 QTQKEIGAF
-368 LECKKTFSGRMRYF
+368 LECKKTFSGRMKYF
-382 FKSNKI
+382 FKSSKI
-388 KKKIQ
+388 KKKIK
-393 KEMEKDS
+393 KEMEK
-400 EISQIIENEKL
+400 EEAFKIIEEENPDNL
-411 NHTVDLEPMETYM
+411 IDLEPMETYM
-424 QDRDFYTIEDLVVI
+424 KDRDFYTIEDLVVI
-438 YSMLDKGKKEYQ
+438 YSMLDKGKKKYQ
-450 NLNQDIK
+450 NLVQDLK
-457 AMKLKFENFKRKLK
+457 AMELKLENFKRKVK
-471 NAKDYMAEIDKHKKS
+471 NAEEYIKEIDDHKKS
-486 FFGFWKFTKKD
+486 FFDFWKFTKKD
-497 EILSLEEGEEEN
+497 EILSLEQGEENEHLI
-509 TNQEQI
+509 QEQI
-515 RRFFDFE
+515 RKVFDME

-532 DKLQRKKLSKE
+532 DKFQRKKLSKE
-543 EINSIFVINSNLNS
+543 ETDSIFVINSKLDI
-557 VINSLKKGKMEES
+557 VINLLKKGKMDEN

-577 NLKEE
+577 ELKEK
-582 FNKNRL
+582 FNKNRIYL
-588 YVDEENFDIFANIL
+588 DEENFDIFGNIL
-602 DDSRKAKYIGS
+602 DDNRKPKYIGS

-619 EKNKY
+619 EKNIY
-624 KIMNIN
+624 KILNIN

-641 LQSIINYANGAMP
+641 LQSIINYTNGAMP
-654 KVQSNF
+654 KIQSKF

-674 DENAFF
+674 DENAFL
-680 VMNIDIENEFKIY
+680 VINIDVENEFKIY

-702 LIKVNL
+702 LIKINF
-708 KEGMSLLY
+708 KEGMPLLY

-742 DTARFDFKLVSQ
+742 DTSRFDFKLMGQ

-780 EYDVELKNK
+780 EYDIELKK
-789 NNKKEGE
+789 QNNSKDSKEEGENL

>member
-1 MQNKGGLQKKVDK
+1 MDK
-14 AINNDLTQKLE
+14 AIESDLTQKLN

-31 ENIPGFLYDFKPLNF
+31 ENVPEFLYDFKPLNF

-57 KIFRFVPISKIDIL
+57 KVFRFVPISKIDIL
-71 ITPCLRSDS
+71 ITPCLRSDP

-96 NEDTQEGLE
+96 NENSQEGLE

-115 EFSISEVESV
+115 EFSISDVESV
-125 SNIQKEMSKKEPYR
+125 SNMQKEMRNKEPFR
-139 VRFNKEH
+139 VRYNKEH
-146 LWHVYYS
+146 LWHIYYS

-181 EIGND
+181 EIGKD
-186 PKKADQDVFI
+186 SKKEDEKIFI

-232 VYNKKNEMSIQIIG
+232 VYNKENEMSIQIIG
-246 ETYVYENVK
+246 ETFVYENIK

-270 FYKTLKALFVMQS
+270 FFKTLKALFVMQS

-308 KMDYDNLAEFIK
+308 KMDYENLADFIK

-334 KACKK
+334 QACKK
-339 LSKELEE
+339 LTKELEE
-346 IRNKTSEQELLYL
+346 IRKQTSEYELSYL

-368 LECKKTFSGRMRYF
+368 LECKKTFSGRMKYF

-388 KKKIQ
+388 KKKIK
-393 KEMEKDS
+393 KEMEREED
-400 EISQIIENEKL
+400 ISQIIENEPID
-411 NHTVDLEPMETYM
+411 NTVDLKPIETYM
-424 QDRDFYTIEDLVVI
+424 KDRDFYTIEDLVVI
-438 YSMLDKGKKEYQ
+438 YSMLSKGKNEYQ
-450 NLNQDIK
+450 NLVQDIK
-457 AMKLKFENFKRKLK
+457 AMKLKQENFRRKLK
-471 NAKDYMAEIDKHKKS
+471 NARDYLDEVDKHKKS
-486 FFGFWKFTKKD
+486 FFDFWKFTKKD
-497 EILSLEEGEEEN
+497 EILCLEEGDEEKSVS
-509 TNQEQI
+509 QEQI
-515 RRFFDFE
+515 RRVFDLE
-522 IDFESLGVKM
+522 IDFENLGVKM

-543 EINSIFVINSNLNS
+543 ETDSIFVINSSLNQ
-557 VINSLKKGKMEES
+557 VINSLKKGKMDET

-582 FNKNRL
+582 FNKNRS
-588 YVDEENFDIFANIL
+588 YIDEENFDIFGNIL
-602 DDSRKAKYIGS
+602 DDNRKPKYIGS

-641 LQSIINYANGAMP
+641 LQSVINYANGAMP
-654 KVQSNF
+654 KIQSSF
-660 DMPLYKLVQITEKV
+660 DMPLYKLVQITEKI

-680 VMNIDIENEFKIY
+680 VMNIDMENEFKIY

-702 LIKVNL
+702 LIKVNF
-708 KEGMSLLY
+708 KEGMPLLY
-716 YTNIIFYDNTN
+716 YTNIILYDNTN

-742 DTARFDFKLVSQ
+742 DTARFDFKLVGQ

-765 SDNLILPKSKDIFVY
+765 SDNLILPKSKDILVY
-780 EYDVELKNK
+780 EYDVELK
-789 NNKKEGE
+789 KKENKEKEGK

>member
-1 MQNKGGLQKKVDK
+1 MDK
-14 AINNDLTQKLE
+14 TGKNDLTQKLN

-31 ENIPGFLYDFKPLNF
+31 QNIPDFLYDFKPLNF

-57 KIFRFVPISKIDIL
+57 KVFRFVPINKIDIL

-96 NEDTQEGLE
+96 NEETQEGLE

-115 EFSISEVESV
+115 DFSIAEVENV
-125 SNIQKEMSKKEPYR
+125 SNIQKEMKYTEPFR

-181 EIGND
+181 EIANN
-186 PKKADQDVFI
+186 PKLSDEKVFI

-201 NYSEKYLNRDELVD
+201 NYSEKYLNRDELID

-232 VYNKKNEMSIQIIG
+232 VYNKDNEMSIQIIG
-246 ETYVYENVK
+246 ETFVYENVK

-270 FYKTLKALFVMQS
+270 FFKTLKALFVMQS
-283 EIKDYFSFS
+283 EIKEYFSFY
-292 TKINSKNGLE
+292 TKINSKNALE
-302 IYHGNV
+302 IYHGNI
-308 KMDYDNLAEFIK
+308 KMEYENLAEFIK
-320 SQYSIAKVEIEEQN
+320 SEYSIAKVEIEEQN

-339 LSKELEE
+339 LTKELEE
-346 IRNKTSEQELLYL
+346 IRNETSNQELLYL
-359 QTQKEIGAY
+359 QTQKEIGAF
-368 LECKKTFSGRMRYF
+368 LECKKTFSGRMKYF

-388 KKKIQ
+388 KKKIK
-393 KEMEKDS
+393 KEMEKED
-400 EISQIIENEKL
+400 EISKLIQIEK
-411 NHTVDLEPMETYM
+411 NDYSVDLEPMDTYM
-424 QDRDFYTIEDLVVI
+424 QNRDFYTIEDLVVI

-457 AMKLKFENFKRKLK
+457 AMKLKYENFKRKVK
-471 NAKDYMAEIDKHKKS
+471 NAKDYLEEIDKHKKS
-486 FFGFWKFTKKD
+486 FFDFWKFTKKD
-497 EILSLEEGEEEN
+497 EILSLEQGESEDSKE
-509 TNQEQI
+509 QEQI
-515 RRFFDFE
+515 RRVFDME
-522 IDFESLGVKM
+522 IDFENLGVKM

-543 EINSIFVINSNLNS
+543 ETNSIFAINSSLNS
-557 VINSLKKGKMEES
+557 VINSLKKGKMDEK

-577 NLKEE
+577 KLKED

-588 YVDEENFDIFANIL
+588 YIDEESFDIFGNIL
-602 DDSRKAKYIGS
+602 DDNIKPKYIGS

-619 EKNKY
+619 EKNLY

-641 LQSIINYANGAMP
+641 LQSIINYTNGAVP
-654 KVQSNF
+654 KIQSKF
-660 DMPLYKLVQITEKV
+660 DMPLYKLVQISEKL
-674 DENAFF
+674 DENAFL

-702 LIKVNL
+702 LIKINY
-708 KEGMSLLY
+708 KENMPLLY
-716 YTNIIFYDNTN
+716 YTNIILYDNTN
-727 QTLPEGMDLSTQVLI
+727 QTLPEGMDLSTQVLV
-742 DTARFDFKLVSQ
+742 DTSRFNFKLVSQ
-754 TKFRTNNYFRE
+754 NKFRTNNYFRE
-765 SDNLILPKSKDIFVY
+765 SDNLILPKSKDILVY
-780 EYDVELKNK
+780 EYDVELKKNK
-789 NNKKEGE
+789 EEGE

>member
-1 MQNKGGLQKKVDK
+1 MDK
-14 AINNDLTQKLE
+14 TGKNDLTQKLN

-31 ENIPGFLYDFKPLNF
+31 QNIPDFLYDFKPLNF

-57 KIFRFVPISKIDIL
+57 KVFRFVPINKIDIL

-96 NEDTQEGLE
+96 NEETQEGLE

-115 EFSISEVESV
+115 DFSIAEVENV
-125 SNIQKEMSKKEPYR
+125 SNIQKEMKYTEPFR

-146 LWHVYYS
+146 LWHIYYS

-181 EIGND
+181 EIANN
-186 PKKADQDVFI
+186 PKLSDEKVFI

-201 NYSEKYLNRDELVD
+201 NYSEKYLNRDELID

-232 VYNKKNEMSIQIIG
+232 VYNKDNEMSIQIIG
-246 ETYVYENVK
+246 ETFVYENVK

-270 FYKTLKALFVMQS
+270 FFKTLKALFVMQS
-283 EIKDYFSFS
+283 EIKEYFSFY
-292 TKINSKNGLE
+292 TKINSKNALE
-302 IYHGNV
+302 IYHGNI
-308 KMDYDNLAEFIK
+308 KMEYENLAEFIK
-320 SQYSIAKVEIEEQN
+320 SEYSIAKVEIEEQN

-339 LSKELEE
+339 LTKELEE
-346 IRNKTSEQELLYL
+346 IRNETSNQELLYL
-359 QTQKEIGAY
+359 QSQKEIGAF
-368 LECKKTFSGRMRYF
+368 LECKKTFSGRMKYF

-388 KKKIQ
+388 KKKIK
-393 KEMEKDS
+393 KEMGKEG
-400 EISQIIENEKL
+400 EISKLIEIEK
-411 NHTVDLEPMETYM
+411 NDYSVDLEPMDTYM
-424 QDRDFYTIEDLVVI
+424 QNRDFYTIEDLVVI

-457 AMKLKFENFKRKLK
+457 AMKLKYENFKRKVK
-471 NAKDYMAEIDKHKKS
+471 NAKDYLEEIDKHKKS
-486 FFGFWKFTKKD
+486 FFDFWKFTKKD
-497 EILSLEEGEEEN
+497 EILSLEQGDSEDNKE
-509 TNQEQI
+509 QEQI
-515 RRFFDFE
+515 RRVFDME
-522 IDFESLGVKM
+522 IDFENLGVKM
-532 DKLQRKKLSKE
+532 DKLQRKKLFKE
-543 EINSIFVINSNLNS
+543 ETNSIFAINSSLNS
-557 VINSLKKGKMEES
+557 VINSLKKGKMDEK

-577 NLKEE
+577 KLKED

-588 YVDEENFDIFANIL
+588 YIDEENFDIFGNIL
-602 DDSRKAKYIGS
+602 DDNIKPKYIGS

-619 EKNKY
+619 EKNLY

-641 LQSIINYANGAMP
+641 LQSIINYTNGAVP
-654 KVQSNF
+654 KIQSKF
-660 DMPLYKLVQITEKV
+660 DMPLYKLVQISEKL
-674 DENAFF
+674 DENAFL

-702 LIKVNL
+702 LIKINY
-708 KEGMSLLY
+708 KENMPLLY
-716 YTNIIFYDNTN
+716 YTNIILYDNTN
-727 QTLPEGMDLSTQVLI
+727 QTLPEGMDLSTQVLV
-742 DTARFDFKLVSQ
+742 DTSRFNFKLVGQ
-754 TKFRTNNYFRE
+754 NKFRTNNYFRE
-765 SDNLILPKSKDIFVY
+765 SDNLILPKSKDILVY
-780 EYDVELKNK
+780 EYDVELKKNK
-789 NNKKEGE
+789 EEGE

>member
-1 MQNKGGLQKKVDK
+1 MDK
-14 AINNDLTQKLE
+14 TGKNDLTQKLN

-31 ENIPGFLYDFKPLNF
+31 QNIPDFLYDFKPLNF

-57 KIFRFVPISKIDIL
+57 KVFRFVPINKIDIL

-96 NEDTQEGLE
+96 NEETQEGLE

-115 EFSISEVESV
+115 DFSIAEVENV
-125 SNIQKEMSKKEPYR
+125 SNIQKEMKYTEPFR

-146 LWHVYYS
+146 LWHIYYS

-181 EIGND
+181 EIANN
-186 PKKADQDVFI
+186 PKLSDEKVFI

-201 NYSEKYLNRDELVD
+201 NYSEKYLNRDELID

-232 VYNKKNEMSIQIIG
+232 VYNKDNEMSIQIIG
-246 ETYVYENVK
+246 ETFVYENVK

-270 FYKTLKALFVMQS
+270 FFKTLKALFVMQS
-283 EIKDYFSFS
+283 EIKEYFSFY
-292 TKINSKNGLE
+292 TKINSKNALE
-302 IYHGNV
+302 IYHGNI
-308 KMDYDNLAEFIK
+308 KMEYENLAEFIK
-320 SQYSIAKVEIEEQN
+320 SEYSIAKVEIEEQN

-339 LSKELEE
+339 LTKELEE
-346 IRNKTSEQELLYL
+346 IRNETSNQELLYL
-359 QTQKEIGAY
+359 QSQKEIGAF
-368 LECKKTFSGRMRYF
+368 LECKKTFSGRMKYF

-388 KKKIQ
+388 KKKIK
-393 KEMEKDS
+393 KEMGKEG
-400 EISQIIENEKL
+400 EISKLIEIEK
-411 NHTVDLEPMETYM
+411 NDYSVDLEPMDTYM
-424 QDRDFYTIEDLVVI
+424 QNRDFYTIEDLVVI

-457 AMKLKFENFKRKLK
+457 AMKLKYENFKRKVK
-471 NAKDYMAEIDKHKKS
+471 NAKDYLEEIDKHKKS
-486 FFGFWKFTKKD
+486 FFDFWKFTKKD
-497 EILSLEEGEEEN
+497 EILSLEQGESEDSKE
-509 TNQEQI
+509 QEQI
-515 RRFFDFE
+515 RRVFDME
-522 IDFESLGVKM
+522 IDFENLGVKM
-532 DKLQRKKLSKE
+532 DKLQRKKLFKE
-543 EINSIFVINSNLNS
+543 ETNSIFAINSSLNS
-557 VINSLKKGKMEES
+557 VINSLKKGKMDEK

-577 NLKEE
+577 KLKED

-588 YVDEENFDIFANIL
+588 YIDEENFDIFGNIL
-602 DDSRKAKYIGS
+602 DDNIKPKYIGS

-619 EKNKY
+619 EKNLY

-641 LQSIINYANGAMP
+641 LQSIINYTNGAVP
-654 KVQSNF
+654 KIQSKF
-660 DMPLYKLVQITEKV
+660 DMPLYKLVQISEKL
-674 DENAFF
+674 DENAFL

-702 LIKVNL
+702 LIKINY
-708 KEGMSLLY
+708 KENMPLLY
-716 YTNIIFYDNTN
+716 YTNIILYDNTN
-727 QTLPEGMDLSTQVLI
+727 QTLPEGMDLSTQVLV
-742 DTARFDFKLVSQ
+742 DTSRFNFKLVGQ
-754 TKFRTNNYFRE
+754 NKFRTNNYFRE
-765 SDNLILPKSKDIFVY
+765 SDNLILPKSKDILVY
-780 EYDVELKNK
+780 EYDVELKKNK
-789 NNKKEGE
+789 EEGE

>member
-1 MQNKGGLQKKVDK
+1 MDK
-14 AINNDLTQKLE
+14 AIKSDLIQKLD

-31 ENIPGFLYDFKPLNF
+31 ENIPEFLYDFEPLNF

-57 KIFRFVPISKIDIL
+57 KVFRFVPINKIDIL
-71 ITPCLRSDS
+71 ITPCLRSDP

-96 NEDTQEGLE
+96 NVETEEGLE

-125 SNIQKEMSKKEPYR
+125 SNIQKEMKNKEPFR
-139 VRFNKEH
+139 VRYNKEH
-146 LWHVYYS
+146 LWHIYYS

-181 EIGND
+181 EIGNN
-186 PKKADQDVFI
+186 PKKAEEKIFI

-232 VYNKKNEMSIQIIG
+232 VYNKNDEMSIQILG
-246 ETYVYENVK
+246 ETFVYDNVK
-255 STYKIKLSSEEEAVK
+255 STYKIKLSNEEEAVK

-302 IYHGNV
+302 IYHGNI
-308 KMDYDNLAEFIK
+308 KMDYDNLADFIK
-320 SQYSIAKVEIEEQN
+320 SQYSIAKIEIEEQN
-334 KACKK
+334 KVCEKLLKK
-339 LSKELEE
+339 LNETRE
-346 IRNKTSEQELLYL
+346 KTSEQELLYL
-359 QTQKEIGAY
+359 QTQKEIGAF
-368 LECKKTFSGRMRYF
+368 LECKKTFSGRMKYF
-382 FKSNKI
+382 FKSSKI
-388 KKKIQ
+388 KKKIK
-393 KEMEKDS
+393 KEMEK
-400 EISQIIENEKL
+400 EEAFKIIEEENPDNL
-411 NHTVDLEPMETYM
+411 IDLEPMETYM
-424 QDRDFYTIEDLVVI
+424 KDRDFYTIEDLVVI
-438 YSMLDKGKKEYQ
+438 YSMLDKGKKKYQ
-450 NLNQDIK
+450 NLVQDLK
-457 AMKLKFENFKRKLK
+457 AMELKLENFKRKVK
-471 NAKDYMAEIDKHKKS
+471 NAEEYIKEIDDHKKS
-486 FFGFWKFTKKD
+486 FFDFWKFTKKD
-497 EILSLEEGEEEN
+497 EILSLEQGEENEHLI
-509 TNQEQI
+509 QEQI
-515 RRFFDFE
+515 RKVFDME

-532 DKLQRKKLSKE
+532 DKFQRKKLSKE
-543 EINSIFVINSNLNS
+543 ETDSIFVINSKLDI
-557 VINSLKKGKMEES
+557 VINLLKKGKMDEN

-577 NLKEE
+577 ELKEK
-582 FNKNRL
+582 FNKNRIYL
-588 YVDEENFDIFANIL
+588 DEENFDIFGNIL
-602 DDSRKAKYIGS
+602 DDNRKPKYIGS

-619 EKNKY
+619 EKNIY
-624 KIMNIN
+624 KILNIN

-641 LQSIINYANGAMP
+641 LQSIINYTNGAMP
-654 KVQSNF
+654 KIQSKF

-674 DENAFF
+674 DENAFL
-680 VMNIDIENEFKIY
+680 VMNIDVENEFKIY

-702 LIKVNL
+702 LIKINF
-708 KEGMSLLY
+708 KEGMPLLY

-742 DTARFDFKLVSQ
+742 DTSRFDFKLMGQ

-780 EYDVELKNK
+780 EYDIELKK
-789 NNKKEGE
+789 QNNSKDSKEEGENL

>member
-1 MQNKGGLQKKVDK
+1 MDK
-14 AINNDLTQKLE
+14 TGKNDLTQKLN

-31 ENIPGFLYDFKPLNF
+31 QNIPDFLYDFKPLNF

-57 KIFRFVPISKIDIL
+57 KVFRFVPINKIDIL

-96 NEDTQEGLE
+96 NEETQEGLE

-115 EFSISEVESV
+115 DFSIAEVENV
-125 SNIQKEMSKKEPYR
+125 SNIQKEMKYTEPFR

-181 EIGND
+181 EIANN
-186 PKKADQDVFI
+186 PKLSDEKVFI

-201 NYSEKYLNRDELVD
+201 NYSEKYLNRDELID

-232 VYNKKNEMSIQIIG
+232 VYNKDNEMSIQIIG
-246 ETYVYENVK
+246 ETFVYENVK

-270 FYKTLKALFVMQS
+270 FFKTLKALFVMQS
-283 EIKDYFSFS
+283 EIKEYFSFY
-292 TKINSKNGLE
+292 TKINSKNALE
-302 IYHGNV
+302 IYHGNI
-308 KMDYDNLAEFIK
+308 KMEYENLAEFIK
-320 SQYSIAKVEIEEQN
+320 SEYSIAKVEIEEQN
-334 KACKK
+334 KACQK
-339 LSKELEE
+339 LTKELEE
-346 IRNKTSEQELLYL
+346 IRNETSNQELLYL
-359 QTQKEIGAY
+359 QTQKEIGAF
-368 LECKKTFSGRMRYF
+368 LECKKTFSGRMKYF

-388 KKKIQ
+388 KKKIK
-393 KEMEKDS
+393 KEMEKED
-400 EISQIIENEKL
+400 EISKLIEIERNDYS
-411 NHTVDLEPMETYM
+411 VDLEPMDTYM
-424 QDRDFYTIEDLVVI
+424 QNRDFYTIEDLVVI

-457 AMKLKFENFKRKLK
+457 AMKLKYENFKRKVK
-471 NAKDYMAEIDKHKKS
+471 NAKDYLEEIDKHKKS
-486 FFGFWKFTKKD
+486 FFDFWKFTKKD
-497 EILSLEEGEEEN
+497 EILSLEQGDSEDNKE
-509 TNQEQI
+509 QEQI
-515 RRFFDFE
+515 RRVFDME
-522 IDFESLGVKM
+522 IDFENLGVKM

-543 EINSIFVINSNLNS
+543 ETNSIFAINSSLNS
-557 VINSLKKGKMEES
+557 VINSLKKGKMDEK

-577 NLKEE
+577 KLKED

-588 YVDEENFDIFANIL
+588 YIDEESFDIFGNIL
-602 DDSRKAKYIGS
+602 DDNIKPKYIGS

-619 EKNKY
+619 EKNLY

-641 LQSIINYANGAMP
+641 LQSIINYTNGAVP
-654 KVQSNF
+654 KIQSKF
-660 DMPLYKLVQITEKV
+660 DMPLYKLVQISEKL
-674 DENAFF
+674 DENAFL

-702 LIKVNL
+702 LIKINY
-708 KEGMSLLY
+708 KENMPLLY
-716 YTNIIFYDNTN
+716 YTNIILYDNTN
-727 QTLPEGMDLSTQVLI
+727 QTLPEGMDLSTQVLV
-742 DTARFDFKLVSQ
+742 DTSRFNFKLVSQ
-754 TKFRTNNYFRE
+754 NKFRTNNYFRE
-765 SDNLILPKSKDIFVY
+765 SDNLILPKSKDILVY
-780 EYDVELKNK
+780 EYDVELKKNK
-789 NNKKEGE
+789 EEGE

>member
-1 MQNKGGLQKKVDK
+1 MDK
-14 AINNDLTQKLE
+14 TGKNDLTQKLN

-31 ENIPGFLYDFKPLNF
+31 QNIPDFLYDFKPLNF

-57 KIFRFVPISKIDIL
+57 KVFRFVPIDKIDIL

-96 NEDTQEGLE
+96 NEETQEGLE

-115 EFSISEVESV
+115 DFSIAEVENV
-125 SNIQKEMSKKEPYR
+125 SNIQKEMKYTEPFR

-181 EIGND
+181 EIANN
-186 PKKADQDVFI
+186 PKLSDEKVFI

-201 NYSEKYLNRDELVD
+201 NYSEKYLNRDELID

-232 VYNKKNEMSIQIIG
+232 VYNKDNEMSIQIIG
-246 ETYVYENVK
+246 ETFVYENVK

-270 FYKTLKALFVMQS
+270 FFKTLKALFVMQS
-283 EIKDYFSFS
+283 EIKEYFSFY
-292 TKINSKNGLE
+292 TKINSKNALE
-302 IYHGNV
+302 IYHGNI
-308 KMDYDNLAEFIK
+308 KMEYENLAEFIK
-320 SQYSIAKVEIEEQN
+320 SEYSIAKVEIEEQN

-339 LSKELEE
+339 LTKELEE
-346 IRNKTSEQELLYL
+346 IRNETSNQELLYL
-359 QTQKEIGAY
+359 QTQKEIGAF
-368 LECKKTFSGRMRYF
+368 LECKKTFSGRMKYF

-388 KKKIQ
+388 KKKIK
-393 KEMEKDS
+393 KEMEKED
-400 EISQIIENEKL
+400 EISKLIQIEK
-411 NHTVDLEPMETYM
+411 NDYSVDLEPMDTYM
-424 QDRDFYTIEDLVVI
+424 QNRDFYTIEDLVVI

-457 AMKLKFENFKRKLK
+457 AMKLKYENFKRKVK
-471 NAKDYMAEIDKHKKS
+471 NAKDYLEEIDKHKKS
-486 FFGFWKFTKKD
+486 FFDFWKFTKKD
-497 EILSLEEGEEEN
+497 EILSLEQGESEDSKE
-509 TNQEQI
+509 QEQI
-515 RRFFDFE
+515 RRVFDME
-522 IDFESLGVKM
+522 IDFENLGVKM

-543 EINSIFVINSNLNS
+543 ETNSIFAINSSLNS
-557 VINSLKKGKMEES
+557 VINSLKKGKMDEK

-577 NLKEE
+577 KLKED

-588 YVDEENFDIFANIL
+588 YIDEESFDIFGNIL
-602 DDSRKAKYIGS
+602 DDNIKPKYIGS

-619 EKNKY
+619 EKNLY

-641 LQSIINYANGAMP
+641 LQSIINYTNGAVP
-654 KVQSNF
+654 KIQSKF
-660 DMPLYKLVQITEKV
+660 DMPLYKLVQISEKL
-674 DENAFF
+674 DENAFL

-702 LIKVNL
+702 LIKINY
-708 KEGMSLLY
+708 KENMPLLY
-716 YTNIIFYDNTN
+716 YTNIILYDNTN
-727 QTLPEGMDLSTQVLI
+727 QTLPEGMDLSTQVLV
-742 DTARFDFKLVSQ
+742 DTSRFNFKLVSQ
-754 TKFRTNNYFRE
+754 NKFRTNNYFRE
-765 SDNLILPKSKDIFVY
+765 SDNLILPKSKDILVY
-780 EYDVELKNK
+780 EYDVELKKNK
-789 NNKKEGE
+789 EEGE

>member
-1 MQNKGGLQKKVDK
+1 MDK
-14 AINNDLTQKLE
+14 TGKNDLTQKLN

-31 ENIPGFLYDFKPLNF
+31 QNIPDFLYDFKPLNF

-57 KIFRFVPISKIDIL
+57 KVFRFVPIDKIDIL

-96 NEDTQEGLE
+96 NEETQEGLE

-115 EFSISEVESV
+115 DFSIAEVENV
-125 SNIQKEMSKKEPYR
+125 SNIQKEMKYTEPFR

-181 EIGND
+181 EIANN
-186 PKKADQDVFI
+186 PKLSDEKVFI

-201 NYSEKYLNRDELVD
+201 NYSEKYLNRDELID

-232 VYNKKNEMSIQIIG
+232 VYNKDNEMSIQIIG
-246 ETYVYENVK
+246 ETFVYENVK

-270 FYKTLKALFVMQS
+270 FFKTLKALFVMQS
-283 EIKDYFSFS
+283 EIKEYFSFY
-292 TKINSKNGLE
+292 TKINSKNALE
-302 IYHGNV
+302 IYHGNI
-308 KMDYDNLAEFIK
+308 KMEYENLAEFIK
-320 SQYSIAKVEIEEQN
+320 SEYSIAKVEIEEQN

-339 LSKELEE
+339 LTKELEE
-346 IRNKTSEQELLYL
+346 IRNETSNQELLYL
-359 QTQKEIGAY
+359 QTQKEIGAF
-368 LECKKTFSGRMRYF
+368 LECKKTFSGRMKYF

-388 KKKIQ
+388 KKKIK
-393 KEMEKDS
+393 KEMEKED
-400 EISQIIENEKL
+400 EISKLIQIEK
-411 NHTVDLEPMETYM
+411 NDYSVDLEPMDTYM
-424 QDRDFYTIEDLVVI
+424 QNRDFYTIEDLVVI

-457 AMKLKFENFKRKLK
+457 AMKLKYENFKRKVK
-471 NAKDYMAEIDKHKKS
+471 NAKDYLEEIDKHKKS
-486 FFGFWKFTKKD
+486 FFDFWKFTKKD
-497 EILSLEEGEEEN
+497 EILSLEQGDSEDNKE
-509 TNQEQI
+509 QEQI
-515 RRFFDFE
+515 RRVFDME
-522 IDFESLGVKM
+522 IDFENLGVKM

-543 EINSIFVINSNLNS
+543 ETNSIFAINSSLNS
-557 VINSLKKGKMEES
+557 VINSLKKGKMDEK

-577 NLKEE
+577 KLKED

-588 YVDEENFDIFANIL
+588 YIDEESFDIFGNIL
-602 DDSRKAKYIGS
+602 DDNIKPKYIGS

-619 EKNKY
+619 EKNLY

-641 LQSIINYANGAMP
+641 LQSIINYTNGAIP
-654 KVQSNF
+654 KIQSKF
-660 DMPLYKLVQITEKV
+660 DMPLYKLVQISEKL
-674 DENAFF
+674 DENAFL

-702 LIKVNL
+702 LIKINY
-708 KEGMSLLY
+708 KENMPLLY
-716 YTNIIFYDNTN
+716 YTNIILYDNTN
-727 QTLPEGMDLSTQVLI
+727 QTLPEGMDLSTQVLV
-742 DTARFDFKLVSQ
+742 DTSRFNFKLVSQ
-754 TKFRTNNYFRE
+754 NKFRTNNYFRE
-765 SDNLILPKSKDIFVY
+765 SDNLILPKSKDILVY
-780 EYDVELKNK
+780 EYDVELKKNK
-789 NNKKEGE
+789 EEGE

>member
-1 MQNKGGLQKKVDK
+1 MDK
-14 AINNDLTQKLE
+14 AIKSDLIQKLD

-31 ENIPGFLYDFKPLNF
+31 ENIPEFLYDFEPLNF

-57 KIFRFVPISKIDIL
+57 KVFRFVPINKIDIL
-71 ITPCLRSDS
+71 ITPCLRSDP

-96 NEDTQEGLE
+96 NEETEEGLE

-125 SNIQKEMSKKEPYR
+125 SNIQKEMKNKEPFR
-139 VRFNKEH
+139 VRYNKEH
-146 LWHVYYS
+146 LWHIYYS

-181 EIGND
+181 EIGNN
-186 PKKADQDVFI
+186 PKKAEEKIFI

-232 VYNKKNEMSIQIIG
+232 VYNKNDEMSIQILG
-246 ETYVYENVK
+246 ETFVYDNVK
-255 STYKIKLSSEEEAVK
+255 STYKIKLSNEEEAVK

-302 IYHGNV
+302 IYHGNI
-308 KMDYDNLAEFIK
+308 KMDYDNLADFIK
-320 SQYSIAKVEIEEQN
+320 SQYSIAKIEIEEQN
-334 KACKK
+334 KVCEKLLKK
-339 LSKELEE
+339 LNETRE
-346 IRNKTSEQELLYL
+346 KTSEQELLYL
-359 QTQKEIGAY
+359 QTQKEIGAF
-368 LECKKTFSGRMRYF
+368 LECKKTFSGRMKYF
-382 FKSNKI
+382 FKSSKI
-388 KKKIQ
+388 KKKIK
-393 KEMEKDS
+393 KEMEK
-400 EISQIIENEKL
+400 EEAFKIIEEENPDNL
-411 NHTVDLEPMETYM
+411 IDLEPMETYM
-424 QDRDFYTIEDLVVI
+424 KERDFYTIEDLVVI
-438 YSMLDKGKKEYQ
+438 YSMLDKGKKKYQ
-450 NLNQDIK
+450 NLVQDLK
-457 AMKLKFENFKRKLK
+457 AIELKLENFKRKVK
-471 NAKDYMAEIDKHKKS
+471 NAEEYIKEIDDHKKS
-486 FFGFWKFTKKD
+486 FFDFWKFTKKD
-497 EILSLEEGEEEN
+497 EILSLEQGEENEHLI
-509 TNQEQI
+509 QEQI
-515 RRFFDFE
+515 RKVFDME

-532 DKLQRKKLSKE
+532 DKFQRKKLSKE
-543 EINSIFVINSNLNS
+543 ETDSIFVINSKLDI
-557 VINSLKKGKMEES
+557 VINLLKKGKMDEN

-577 NLKEE
+577 ELKEK
-582 FNKNRL
+582 FNKNRIYL
-588 YVDEENFDIFANIL
+588 DEENFDIFGNIL
-602 DDSRKAKYIGS
+602 DDNRKPKYIGS

-619 EKNKY
+619 EKNIY
-624 KIMNIN
+624 KILNIN

-641 LQSIINYANGAMP
+641 LQSIINYTNGAMP
-654 KVQSNF
+654 KIQSKF

-674 DENAFF
+674 DENAFL
-680 VMNIDIENEFKIY
+680 VMNIDVENEFKIY

-702 LIKVNL
+702 LIKINF
-708 KEGMSLLY
+708 KEGMPLLY

-742 DTARFDFKLVSQ
+742 DTSRFDFKLMGQ

-780 EYDVELKNK
+780 EYDIELKK
-789 NNKKEGE
+789 QNNSKDSKEEGENL

>member
-1 MQNKGGLQKKVDK
+1 MDK
-14 AINNDLTQKLE
+14 TGKNDLTQKLN

-31 ENIPGFLYDFKPLNF
+31 QNIPDFLYDFKPLNF

-57 KIFRFVPISKIDIL
+57 KVFRFVPINKIDIL

-96 NEDTQEGLE
+96 NEETQEGLE

-115 EFSISEVESV
+115 DFSIAEVENV
-125 SNIQKEMSKKEPYR
+125 SNIQKEMKYTEPFR

-146 LWHVYYS
+146 LWHIYYS

-181 EIGND
+181 EIANN
-186 PKKADQDVFI
+186 PKLSDEKVFI

-201 NYSEKYLNRDELVD
+201 NYSEKYLNRDELID

-232 VYNKKNEMSIQIIG
+232 VYNKDNEMSIQIIG
-246 ETYVYENVK
+246 ETFVYENVK

-270 FYKTLKALFVMQS
+270 FFKTLKALFVMQS
-283 EIKDYFSFS
+283 EIKEYFSFY
-292 TKINSKNGLE
+292 TKINSKNALE
-302 IYHGNV
+302 IYHGNI
-308 KMDYDNLAEFIK
+308 KMEYENLAEFIK
-320 SQYSIAKVEIEEQN
+320 SEYSIAKVEIEEQN
-334 KACKK
+334 KACQK
-339 LSKELEE
+339 LTKELEE
-346 IRNKTSEQELLYL
+346 IRNETSNQELLYL
-359 QTQKEIGAY
+359 QTQKEIGAF
-368 LECKKTFSGRMRYF
+368 LECKKTFSGRMKYF

-388 KKKIQ
+388 KKKIK
-393 KEMEKDS
+393 KEMEKED
-400 EISQIIENEKL
+400 EISKLIEIERNDYS
-411 NHTVDLEPMETYM
+411 VDLEPMDTYM
-424 QDRDFYTIEDLVVI
+424 QNRDFYTIEDLVVI

-457 AMKLKFENFKRKLK
+457 AMKLKYENFKRKVK
-471 NAKDYMAEIDKHKKS
+471 NAKDYLEEIDKHKKS
-486 FFGFWKFTKKD
+486 FFDFWKFTKKD
-497 EILSLEEGEEEN
+497 EILSLEQGDSEDNKE
-509 TNQEQI
+509 QEQI
-515 RRFFDFE
+515 RRVFDME
-522 IDFESLGVKM
+522 IDFENLGVKM

-543 EINSIFVINSNLNS
+543 ETNSIFAINSSLNS
-557 VINSLKKGKMEES
+557 VINSLKKGKMDEK

-577 NLKEE
+577 KLKED

-588 YVDEENFDIFANIL
+588 YIDEESFDIFGNIL
-602 DDSRKAKYIGS
+602 DDNIKPKYIGS

-619 EKNKY
+619 EKNLY

-641 LQSIINYANGAMP
+641 LQSIINYTNGAVP
-654 KVQSNF
+654 KIQSKF
-660 DMPLYKLVQITEKV
+660 DMPLYKLVQISEKL
-674 DENAFF
+674 DENAFL

-702 LIKVNL
+702 LIKINY
-708 KEGMSLLY
+708 KENMPLLY
-716 YTNIIFYDNTN
+716 YTNIILYDNTN
-727 QTLPEGMDLSTQVLI
+727 QTLPEGMDLSTQVLV
-742 DTARFDFKLVSQ
+742 DTSRFNFKLVSQ
-754 TKFRTNNYFRE
+754 NKFRTNNYFRE
-765 SDNLILPKSKDIFVY
+765 SDNLILPKSKDILVY
-780 EYDVELKNK
+780 EYDVELKKNK
-789 NNKKEGE
+789 EEGE